1 MRAGRLV
8 VILVAVAGWLA
19 AAAVPARSACMGGR
33 ADPLEAVIAGT
44 GPGAEAF
51 RLVFIGR
58 VTKVHRAVRDD
69 RVGAVT
75 PVEVGVEALLRGK
88 AGAVVRLRNPG
99 GTLPDGSGVGV
110 EDQVVLRRGR
120 RYVMAARVEPDGSL
134 SAGWG
139 CGLTRE
145 LSLGQAAALA
155 RRHQVEFRPVPDAAV
170 QPDDPPGVDR
180 RGRIAATVAVL
191 VVLATGVVVL
201 GGRVRQ
207 RRRDAATWSGW
218 VRQ

>member
-1 MRAGRLV
+1 
-8 VILVAVAGWLA
+8 
-19 AAAVPARSACMGGR
+19 
-33 ADPLEAVIAGT
+33 
-44 GPGAEAF
+44 
-51 RLVFIGR
+51 
-58 VTKVHRAVRDD
+58 
-69 RVGAVT
+69 
-75 PVEVGVEALLRGK
+75 
-88 AGAVVRLRNPG
+88 
-99 GTLPDGSGVGV
+99 
-110 EDQVVLRRGR
+110 
-120 RYVMAARVEPDGSL
+120 MAARVEPDGSL